1 MDKFNGRNMWELVRY
16 ENKITFRNPTDR
28 VLTMVSMQSIGEATI
43 DKVRENPNRY
53 FELMGI
59 MINGMCDKLREKP
72 YISNGNLPLRAA
84 NLLAIMIATTKDF
97 TKITEGDPH
106 EDETVNAGRLF
117 IEPALRAWEQEY
129 GEEVV
134 GAIKELTGYR

>member
-1 MDKFNGRNMWELVRY
+1 MSRNIWELVRY
-16 ENKITFRNPTDR
+16 ENKVSFRSEMDK
-28 VLTMVSMQSIGEATI
+28 LLMLASMNSIGEATI
-43 DKVRENPNRY
+43 GKANEDPNRY

-84 NLLAIMIATTKDF
+84 NLLALMITTTKDM
-97 TKITEGDPH
+97 KHLSEGDPH
-106 EDETVNAGRLF
+106 QDETINAGRLF
-117 IEPALRAWEQEY
+117 IEPALRAWEEEY

-134 GAIKELTGYR
+134 GAIKELTDYQ